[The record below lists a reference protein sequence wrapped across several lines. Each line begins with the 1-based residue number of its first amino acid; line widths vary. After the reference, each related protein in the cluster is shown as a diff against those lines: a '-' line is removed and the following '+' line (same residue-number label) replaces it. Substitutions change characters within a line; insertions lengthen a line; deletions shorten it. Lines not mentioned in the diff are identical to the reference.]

1 MCFKEKI
8 VKLSEVDAGDHSFRI
23 TTQETVDDLMDS
35 IGHVGVLNLPLLL
48 EKKSRCIIL
57 SGFRRIEAC
66 RRLDRSD
73 VNARILDSD
82 TKKLECARYAIT
94 DNAFQRPL
102 NLIEKSRSIRM
113 LSNFFSDPRRLSK
126 EMSILGVPCHESM
139 IPKIKDICSF
149 SKPLQNC
156 ILSESISLPVALE
169 LRKMSK
175 DVEDGFVEL
184 FSVLKLSVNKQREI
198 LTLVKEISLREDSPM
213 AEVLEG
219 LYLKRILNDEDLD
232 KNQKI
237 RKIRSHLKQRRFPAI
252 TRAERGFEEH
262 RQNLKLGSGIKLI
275 PPDNFESPTY
285 FLNFSFKD
293 LKELKHLKK
302 IFDALIK
309 NPSLKKIL
317 D

>member
-8 VKLSEVDAGDHSFRI
+8 VKLSEVDASDHSFRI

-48 EKKSRCIIL
+48 EKKPRYIIL

-66 RRLDRSD
+66 RRLDRFD

-113 LSNFFSDPRRLSK
+113 LSTCFSDHRRLSK

-139 IPKIKDICSF
+139 IIKIKDICSF
-149 SKPLQNC
+149 SKPLQNS

-169 LRKMSK
+169 LHKMSK

-184 FSVLKLSVNKQREI
+184 FSVLKLGVNKQREI
-198 LTLVKEISLREDSPM
+198 LTLIKEISLREDIPM
-213 AEVLEG
+213 AEILEG
-219 LYLKRILNDEDLD
+219 LHLKRILNDENLD

-252 TRAERGFEEH
+252 TCAERWFEEH

-302 IFDALIK
+302 IFDSLIK

>member
-8 VKLSEVDAGDHSFRI
+8 VKLSEVDASDHSFRI

-48 EKKSRCIIL
+48 EKKPRYIIL

-66 RRLDRSD
+66 RRLDRFD

-113 LSNFFSDPRRLSK
+113 LSNCFSDHRRLSK

-139 IPKIKDICSF
+139 IIKIKDICSF
-149 SKPLQNC
+149 SKPLQNS

-169 LRKMSK
+169 LHKMSK

-184 FSVLKLSVNKQREI
+184 FSVLKLGVNKQREI
-198 LTLVKEISLREDSPM
+198 LTLIKEISLREDIPM
-213 AEVLEG
+213 AEILEG
-219 LYLKRILNDEDLD
+219 LHLKRILNDEDLD

-252 TRAERGFEEH
+252 TRAERWFEEH

-302 IFDALIK
+302 IFDSLIK

>member
-8 VKLSEVDAGDHSFRI
+8 VKLSEVDASDHSFRI

-48 EKKSRCIIL
+48 EKKPRYIIL

-66 RRLDRSD
+66 RRLDRFD

-113 LSNFFSDPRRLSK
+113 LSNCFSDHRRLSK

-139 IPKIKDICSF
+139 IIKIKDICSF
-149 SKPLQNC
+149 SKPLQNS
-156 ILSESISLPVALE
+156 ILSESISLAVALE
-169 LRKMSK
+169 LHKMSK

-184 FSVLKLSVNKQREI
+184 FSVLKLGVNKQREI
-198 LTLVKEISLREDSPM
+198 LTLIKEISLREDIPM
-213 AEVLEG
+213 AEILEG
-219 LYLKRILNDEDLD
+219 LHLKRILNDEDLD

-252 TRAERGFEEH
+252 TRAERWFEEH

-302 IFDALIK
+302 IFDSLIK

>member
-8 VKLSEVDAGDHSFRI
+8 VKLSEVDASDHSFRI
-23 TTQETVDDLMDS
+23 TTQKTVDDLMDS

-48 EKKSRCIIL
+48 EKKPRYIIL

-66 RRLDRSD
+66 RRLDRFD

-113 LSNFFSDPRRLSK
+113 LSNCFSDHRRLSK

-139 IPKIKDICSF
+139 IIKIKDICSF
-149 SKPLQNC
+149 SKPLQNS
-156 ILSESISLPVALE
+156 ILSESISLAVALE
-169 LRKMSK
+169 LHKMSK

-184 FSVLKLSVNKQREI
+184 FSVLKLGVNKQREI
-198 LTLVKEISLREDSPM
+198 LTLIKEISLREDIPM
-213 AEVLEG
+213 AEILEG
-219 LYLKRILNDEDLD
+219 LHLKRILNDEDLD

-252 TRAERGFEEH
+252 TRAERWFEEH

-302 IFDALIK
+302 IFDSLIK